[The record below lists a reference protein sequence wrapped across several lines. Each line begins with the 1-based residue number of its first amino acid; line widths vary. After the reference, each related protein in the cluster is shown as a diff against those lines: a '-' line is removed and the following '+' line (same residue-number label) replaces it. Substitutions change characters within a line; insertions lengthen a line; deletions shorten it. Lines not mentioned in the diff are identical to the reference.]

1 MNKKFVSSIIIVI
14 LIIIFNIDSNF
25 KKRIGFLNYDFF
37 QSLFEEDF
45 STDEV
50 VIVDI
55 DEKSIEKLGQFP
67 WRRDIYSNIL
77 SNLKS
82 AGASVIAFDIF
93 FSEDDKQNP
102 VTILEEFEIIYNQE
116 NIINSDQIFLKSIK
130 ENNVILPLVGA
141 TKETKKNNF
150 TIKSNIIIRGENPLD
165 YLYSYQGHISSLE
178 NFNNAAK
185 GLGSISII
193 DSEDG
198 ILRYVPLIL
207 NISKKLIPSLSLE
220 AIRLHN
226 KEKSYLIETD
236 QSGVQQIKTR
246 STNFETNENGLKFI
260 KFKKFSEN
268 GYISASDIYQNNFNQ
283 NIVNNKIVLIGSSAE
298 GVFDLVKI
306 PTGDII
312 PGVQVHANIIE
323 NILSKDFLKINY
335 ITKIIENLILVI
347 SFLVIVIIG
356 NYFKPI
362 YSIINYLFL
371 VIIIFAI
378 SIIIYKQNYFI
389 EVYNIILFNAILF
402 IFLLYSRF
410 VEENKSSIENEKNN

>member
-150 TIKSNIIIRGENPLD
+150 TI
-165 YLYSYQGHISSLE
+165 
-178 NFNNAAK
+178 
-185 GLGSISII
+185 
-193 DSEDG
+193 
-198 ILRYVPLIL
+198 
-207 NISKKLIPSLSLE
+207 
-220 AIRLHN
+220 
-226 KEKSYLIETD
+226 
-236 QSGVQQIKTR
+236 
-246 STNFETNENGLKFI
+246 
-260 KFKKFSEN
+260 
-268 GYISASDIYQNNFNQ
+268 
-283 NIVNNKIVLIGSSAE
+283 
-298 GVFDLVKI
+298 
-306 PTGDII
+306 
-312 PGVQVHANIIE
+312 
-323 NILSKDFLKINY
+323 
-335 ITKIIENLILVI
+335 
-347 SFLVIVIIG
+347 
-356 NYFKPI
+356 
-362 YSIINYLFL
+362 
-371 VIIIFAI
+371 
-378 SIIIYKQNYFI
+378 
-389 EVYNIILFNAILF
+389 
-402 IFLLYSRF
+402 
-410 VEENKSSIENEKNN
+410 